1 MALMRWNDPFRELS
15 TVHQGLDNLLSSFLN
30 DSAPGGVDNAPN
42 MDVYIEDD
50 NRLVAELHLPG
61 FTPEDVEIRVQDG
74 ALEIRG
80 ERQESIE
87 DEDKSRRGYLVRQSV
102 ERFFRRIMLPN
113 DVDKDNVQAS
123 FEDGVLRVVVP
134 FTEERESK
142 KIAIGSGNS
151 KRGKKETTS
160 SRTTKSKS

>member
-1 MALMRWNDPFRELS
+1 MALMRWSDPFRELS

-30 DSAPGGVDNAPN
+30 EAPGGVDNAPN
-42 MDVYIEDD
+42 MDVYVEDD

-102 ERFFRRIMLPN
+102 ERFSRWIMLPS
-113 DVDKDNVQAS
+113 DVDKDSVQAS
-123 FEDGVLRVVVP
+123 FEDGILRVVVP

-142 KIAIGSGNS
+142 KIAISSDNS
-151 KRGKKETTS
+151 KRDKKETTS
-160 SRTTKSKS
+160 SRTTKNKS